1 MVLELIK
8 FKIKSN
14 IDIGFFWW
22 IIIIMV
28 NKDIFRTGL
37 DGEFIFIVF
46 VPLVIWGF
54 VGRKA
59 EMHSILPV
67 SEKEMLKANICVGIL
82 ILGVM
87 GAFYIMMAG
96 LYNVT
101 IQFYS
106 VLIIMVG
113 YGCVVTIGELL
124 GNMKYLTNSLG
135 YLFIWIVY
143 AFKDIQLLKLFT
155 MGTLIWIGIFFIFIY
170 GKILK
175 KLGNKGISME

>member
-8 FKIKSN
+8 FKIESAM
-14 IDIGFFWW
+14 DIWFFWGIF
-22 IIIIMV
+22 IITV
-28 NKDIFRTGL
+28 NRDIFYTNL
-37 DGEFIFIVF
+37 DGEFTFIVF
-46 VPLVIWGF
+46 VPLIIWGF

-59 EMHSILPV
+59 EMHSIMPV
-67 SEKEMLKANICVGIL
+67 SEKEMLKANICIGIL
-82 ILGVM
+82 MLGGI
-87 GAFYIMMAG
+87 GAFYIMRAG

-106 VLIIMVG
+106 VLIIMIG
-113 YGCVVTIGELL
+113 YGCIVIIGELL

-135 YLFIWIVY
+135 YLFIWMVY